1 MNKKTTDNL
10 MGSETVLVEE
20 KIFPTQNGAKPLRV
34 GDIIEGTVIGRGRS
48 SIFLDLD
55 PQGTGIIFGKE
66 FYDSR
71 EELKSL
77 EKGDKVFA
85 KVTDMENEKG
95 YIELSMS
102 DASKELAWDKLKEKK
117 DGSELL
123 TVKITGANKGGLMGK
138 VAGVAAFL
146 PVSQLEASHYPR
158 VEDGDF
164 SKILKELQ
172 KFVGKEMEVK
182 IFDLS
187 QKENKLILSEKIKG
201 KEKMKEVLGKYKVG
215 DVVDGEITAVTDFG
229 AFMKFGE
236 DGLEGL
242 IHISELDWQLIENPT
257 KIVKT
262 GQKVTAKIIE
272 ISNNRVSLSLKA
284 LKKDPWIEIEKEHK
298 KGDKV
303 KGEIVKINPFG
314 AFIQI
319 TSEIRGLCHVSE
331 FGTREKMT
339 EALKE
344 GKSYNFEILEIK
356 PAEHRISLKLAE

>member
-1 MNKKTTDNL
+1 METTIDNL
-10 MGSETVLVEE
+10 IEEETIAVKE
-20 KIFPTQNGAKPLRV
+20 KKSVTQDGVKPLRV
-34 GDIIEGTVIGRGRS
+34 GDIVEGEVIGRGRS

-55 PQGTGIIFGKE
+55 PIGTGIIYGKE
-66 FYDSR
+66 FYDAR
-71 EELKSL
+71 EELKAL

-85 KVTDMENEKG
+85 KVTDLENEKG

-117 DGSELL
+117 DGSELI

-158 VEDGDF
+158 VEDGDS

-172 KFVGKEMEVK
+172 KFIGQELEVK

-187 QKENKLILSEKIKG
+187 QKENKLILSEKVKGEEKIK
-201 KEKMKEVLGKYKVG
+201 EILGRYKVG

-257 KIVKT
+257 EIVKT
-262 GQKVTAKIIE
+262 GEKVTAKIIE
-272 ISNNRVSLSLKA
+272 ISNSRVSLSLKA

-298 KGDKV
+298 RGEKLKGT
-303 KGEIVKINPFG
+303 IVKINPFG
-314 AFIQI
+314 AFVQI
-319 TSEIRGLCHVSE
+319 TPEIRGLCHISE
-331 FGTREKMT
+331 FGAREKMT
-339 EALKE
+339 ESLKE
-344 GKSYNFEILEIK
+344 GNQYNFEILEIK
-356 PAEHRISLKLAE
+356 PAEHRISLRLAE